1 MKLYYRALEGTNTK
15 TRRLAYLTAILS
27 LLRREGLSEG
37 LLLKKLLQWSQEQRS
52 NLRDYWVQT
61 GEVTSTR
68 RNSAGARYL
77 RLATRGGLIA
87 QIAGTYRATRLGLV
101 LFALT
106 KHYGI
111 RSNPFFLSPTEKIF
125 YTYWIL
131 TSDADIFL
139 AVLERIERQ
148 PGISL
153 AELQQMFQ
161 KDFLARLEQKSFL
174 SQDDLLRRQL
184 FERRDRVANEWR
196 KPHRYAE
203 HLVPPRVNWML
214 DLGFLEPD
222 NFRHHRYVLTAVG
235 RAFALALP
243 QPESAKFYDVTD
255 QWLASG
261 FWNMAAQT
269 LSGIEPLTDWEHLD
283 EKKQQAM
290 MSTLLDETFETFRDM
305 FVPKASLTQTLLY
318 LSIRIVLDHRV
329 IASPTSLA
337 QWLSSPR
344 TLNKRRYEVRLSP
357 RENES
362 YLLATIV

>member
-1 MKLYYRALEGTNTK
+1 MKLQYRTLEGTNTK

-37 LLLKKLLQWSQEQRS
+37 LLLKRLLQWSQERQPDLQ
-52 NLRDYWVQT
+52 NYWVQT
-61 GEVTSTR
+61 GEITSTR

-77 RLATRGGLIA
+77 SLATKGELIA
-87 QIAGTYRATRLGLV
+87 QIAGMYRATRLGLV

-106 KHYGI
+106 RHYGV
-111 RSNPFFLSPTEKIF
+111 RSNPFFLSPAEKIF

-139 AVLERIERQ
+139 TVLERVARQ

-153 AELQQMFQ
+153 AQLQQMFQ
-161 KDFLARLEQKSFL
+161 SDFLARLELKS
-174 SQDDLLRRQL
+174 SSCKDEMLRRQL
-184 FERRDRVANEWR
+184 FERRTRVADEWR

-214 DLGFLEPD
+214 DLDFLEPG
-222 NFRHHRYVLTAVG
+222 NFRHHRYVLTTVG
-235 RAFALALP
+235 RQFLSALP
-243 QPESAKFYDVTD
+243 QLGNTEFHDVTD

-261 FWNMAAQT
+261 YWDIAAQT
-269 LSGIEPLTDWEHLD
+269 LSGIEPLTDWEQLD
-283 EKKQQAM
+283 EKKQQAIM
-290 MSTLLDETFETFRDM
+290 KPLLDETFETFRDA
-305 FVPKASLTQTLLY
+305 FVPKASLTQALLY
-318 LSIRIVLDHRV
+318 LSIRVMLEHRV
-329 IASPTSLA
+329 VTSPACLA

-344 TLNKRRYEVRLSP
+344 ILNGRRYEVRLSP